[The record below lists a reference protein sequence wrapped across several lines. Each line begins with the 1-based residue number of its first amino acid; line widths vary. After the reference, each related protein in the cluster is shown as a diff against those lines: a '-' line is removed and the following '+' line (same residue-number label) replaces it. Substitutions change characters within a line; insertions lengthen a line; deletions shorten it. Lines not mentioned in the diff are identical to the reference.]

1 MKALLVDPDPQR
13 SSMLAHA
20 LQAGGVEI
28 SIATSASF
36 ALTML
41 EWNKQD
47 VIISRARVGDMD
59 GHELCAIVR
68 SDPSTKDVRF
78 VLVVG
83 PGENAPSQTAAAGV
97 DLLLPDALSSA
108 TMVTRVVELVRRQ
121 QDATTPKPLTPPTT
135 LKPSAP
141 ASTAAP
147 RAPHISP
154 APVVEPAAPA
164 PPRIAPPPTPVTV
177 PPLPT
182 VPTLRRTTPPP
193 PRVEPS
199 AAVESPAAPPAAP
212 AAPIAPVAPT
222 PSTHPAPSVAPPA
235 TIAAAPVAPTPAA
248 PPSPLAAPPSM
259 AGLEAVGTNGG
270 ARTFQG
276 ALGVLEIEELTQ
288 AIAVGGKTGRLVLV
302 LTTGGG
308 LIVFESG
315 RVTHAEFV
323 GEAGE
328 SAFRALVA
336 ASHRERGGKFCFI
349 PVHPNELK
357 SQPKTID
364 RGVDQLLLDV
374 AKAMDEERRA

>member
-13 SSMLAHA
+13 APVLARA
-20 LQAGGVEI
+20 LQAGGVEV
-28 SIATSASF
+28 STATSASF

-47 VIISRARVGDMD
+47 VIISRARVGDME

-78 VLVVG
+78 VLVVA

-108 TMVTRVVELVRRQ
+108 TMVTRVVELVRRA
-121 QDATTPKPLTPPTT
+121 QDATTPKPATPPT
-135 LKPSAP
+135 LRPSAP
-141 ASTAAP
+141 APVMTP
-147 RAPHISP
+147 RAPRPISP
-154 APVVEPAAPA
+154 EPGAAP
-164 PPRIAPPPTPVTV
+164 PPIAPPPIAPPPRPVTL

-182 VPTLRRTTPPP
+182 VPTLRRATPPP
-193 PRVEPS
+193 PSVAPS
-199 AAVESPAAPPAAP
+199 P
-212 AAPIAPVAPT
+212 PVAP
-222 PSTHPAPSVAPPA
+222 PPPV
-235 TIAAAPVAPTPAA
+235 AAA
-248 PPSPLAAPPSM
+248 PSPLAAAPSM

-302 LTTGGG
+302 LSTGGG

-315 RVTHAEFV
+315 RVTHAEFA

-374 AKAMDEERRA
+374 ARAMDEEKRA

>member
-13 SSMLAHA
+13 APVLAQA
-20 LQAGGVEI
+20 LEASGAEVA
-28 SIATSASF
+28 IAPSASF
-36 ALTML
+36 ASTML

-97 DLLLPDALSSA
+97 DLLLPDALSST

-121 QDATTPKPLTPPTT
+121 LDATRPAAAKPIFTPPKPIAPAPTLAPPPTP
-135 LKPSAP
+135 LVAPPPKPITPAP
-141 ASTAAP
+141 IIAPPPAAP
-147 RAPHISP
+147 PPIAPPPKRFTAGP
-154 APVVEPAAPA
+154 ARPPRPTVPIENTAPIAPAAPA
-164 PPRIAPPPTPVTV
+164 PP
-177 PPLPT
+177 
-182 VPTLRRTTPPP
+182 
-193 PRVEPS
+193 
-199 AAVESPAAPPAAP
+199 APPAAP
-212 AAPIAPVAPT
+212 VPVAP
-222 PSTHPAPSVAPPA
+222 A
-235 TIAAAPVAPTPAA
+235 TGATG
-248 PPSPLAAPPSM
+248 PSM
-259 AGLEAVGTNGG
+259 AGLENVGTNGG

-308 LIVFESG
+308 LVVFESG
-315 RVTHAEFV
+315 RVTHAEYGGQA
-323 GEAGE
+323 GEA
-328 SAFRALVA
+328 AFSALVA

-349 PVHPNELK
+349 PVHPNELR

-374 AKAMDEERRA
+374 ARAMDEEKRA

>member
-13 SSMLAHA
+13 APSLAQA
-20 LQAGGVEI
+20 LQAGGIEV
-28 SIATSASF
+28 STATSASF

-47 VIISRARVGDMD
+47 VIISRARVGDME

-97 DLLLPDALSSA
+97 DLLLPDALSNA

-121 QDATTPKPLTPPTT
+121 QDATTPKPATTPT
-135 LKPSAP
+135 LRPSAP
-141 ASTAAP
+141 APAVTP
-147 RAPHISP
+147 RAPRPISP
-154 APVVEPAAPA
+154 EPVVAPAAAA
-164 PPRIAPPPTPVTV
+164 PPPIAPPPRPFTV

-182 VPTLRRTTPPP
+182 VPTLRRATPPP
-193 PRVEPS
+193 PAVEPT
-199 AAVESPAAPPAAP
+199 APIAPPAAP
-212 AAPIAPVAPT
+212 FVPPAPVAP
-222 PSTHPAPSVAPPA
+222 PPPA
-235 TIAAAPVAPTPAA
+235 ASAPAAAASPVAAA
-248 PPSPLAAPPSM
+248 PSM

-308 LIVFESG
+308 LVVFESG
-315 RVTHAEFV
+315 RVTHAEFA

-328 SAFRALVA
+328 SAFRGLVA

-374 AKAMDEERRA
+374 ARAMDEERRA

>member
-13 SSMLAHA
+13 APVLAQA
-20 LQAGGVEI
+20 LQASGAEVA
-28 SIATSASF
+28 IAASASF

-97 DLLLPDALSSA
+97 DLLLPDALSST

-121 QDATTPKPLTPPTT
+121 LDATRPAAAKPIFTPPKPIAPAPTLAPPPTP
-135 LKPSAP
+135 LVAP
-141 ASTAAP
+141 PPKRFTAGPARPPRPTVPIENTAP
-147 RAPHISP
+147 IA
-154 APVVEPAAPA
+154 PAAPA
-164 PPRIAPPPTPVTV
+164 PP
-177 PPLPT
+177 
-182 VPTLRRTTPPP
+182 
-193 PRVEPS
+193 
-199 AAVESPAAPPAAP
+199 APPAAP
-212 AAPIAPVAPT
+212 VPVAP
-222 PSTHPAPSVAPPA
+222 A
-235 TIAAAPVAPTPAA
+235 TGATG
-248 PPSPLAAPPSM
+248 PSM
-259 AGLEAVGTNGG
+259 AGLENVGANGG

-308 LIVFESG
+308 LVVFESG
-315 RVTHAEFV
+315 RVTHAEYGGQA
-323 GEAGE
+323 GEA
-328 SAFRALVA
+328 AFSALVA

-349 PVHPNELK
+349 PVHPNELR

-374 AKAMDEERRA
+374 ARAMDEEKRA

>member
-13 SSMLAHA
+13 APVLAQA
-20 LQAGGVEI
+20 LQASGAEVA
-28 SIATSASF
+28 IAASASF

-97 DLLLPDALSSA
+97 DLLLPDALSST

-121 QDATTPKPLTPPTT
+121 LDATRPAAAKPIFTPPKPIAPAPTLAPPPTP
-135 LKPSAP
+135 LVAP
-141 ASTAAP
+141 PPKRFTAGPARPPRPTVPIENTAP
-147 RAPHISP
+147 IA
-154 APVVEPAAPA
+154 PAAPA
-164 PPRIAPPPTPVTV
+164 PP
-177 PPLPT
+177 
-182 VPTLRRTTPPP
+182 
-193 PRVEPS
+193 
-199 AAVESPAAPPAAP
+199 APPAAP
-212 AAPIAPVAPT
+212 VPVAP
-222 PSTHPAPSVAPPA
+222 A
-235 TIAAAPVAPTPAA
+235 TGATG
-248 PPSPLAAPPSM
+248 PSM
-259 AGLEAVGTNGG
+259 AGLENVGANGG

-276 ALGVLEIEELTQ
+276 SLGVLEIEELTQ

-308 LIVFESG
+308 LVVFESG
-315 RVTHAEFV
+315 RVTHAEYGGQA
-323 GEAGE
+323 GEA
-328 SAFRALVA
+328 AFSALVA

-349 PVHPNELK
+349 PVHPNELR

-374 AKAMDEERRA
+374 ARAMDEEKRA

>member
-13 SSMLAHA
+13 APVLAQA
-20 LQAGGVEI
+20 LEASGAEVA
-28 SIATSASF
+28 IAPSASF

-97 DLLLPDALSSA
+97 DLLLPDALSST

-121 QDATTPKPLTPPTT
+121 LDATRPAAAKPIFTPPKPI
-135 LKPSAP
+135 AP
-141 ASTAAP
+141 APTPITPAPIIAPPPAAP
-147 RAPHISP
+147 PPIAPLPKRFTAGP
-154 APVVEPAAPA
+154 ARPPRPTVPIENTAPIVPAAPA
-164 PPRIAPPPTPVTV
+164 PPAR
-177 PPLPT
+177 
-182 VPTLRRTTPPP
+182 
-193 PRVEPS
+193 
-199 AAVESPAAPPAAP
+199 PAAPV
-212 AAPIAPVAPT
+212 PVAP
-222 PSTHPAPSVAPPA
+222 A
-235 TIAAAPVAPTPAA
+235 TGATA
-248 PPSPLAAPPSM
+248 PSM

-308 LIVFESG
+308 LVVFESG
-315 RVTHAEFV
+315 RVTHAEYGGQA
-323 GEAGE
+323 GEA
-328 SAFRALVA
+328 AFSALVA

-349 PVHPNELK
+349 PVHPNELR

-374 AKAMDEERRA
+374 ARAMDEEKRA

>member
-13 SSMLAHA
+13 APVLAQA
-20 LQAGGVEI
+20 LEASGAEVA
-28 SIATSASF
+28 IAPSASF

-97 DLLLPDALSSA
+97 DLLLPDALSST

-121 QDATTPKPLTPPTT
+121 LDATRPAAAKPIFTPPKPI
-135 LKPSAP
+135 AP
-141 ASTAAP
+141 APTLAPPPKRFTAGPARPPRPTVPIENTAP
-147 RAPHISP
+147 IA
-154 APVVEPAAPA
+154 PAAPA
-164 PPRIAPPPTPVTV
+164 PP
-177 PPLPT
+177 
-182 VPTLRRTTPPP
+182 
-193 PRVEPS
+193 
-199 AAVESPAAPPAAP
+199 APPAAP
-212 AAPIAPVAPT
+212 VPVAP
-222 PSTHPAPSVAPPA
+222 A
-235 TIAAAPVAPTPAA
+235 TGATG
-248 PPSPLAAPPSM
+248 PSM
-259 AGLEAVGTNGG
+259 AGLENVGANGG

-308 LIVFESG
+308 LVVFESG
-315 RVTHAEFV
+315 RVTHAEYGGQA
-323 GEAGE
+323 GEA
-328 SAFRALVA
+328 AFSALVA

-349 PVHPNELK
+349 PVHPNELR

-374 AKAMDEERRA
+374 ARAMDEEKRA

>member
-13 SSMLAHA
+13 APVLAHA
-20 LQAGGVEI
+20 LQASGAEVA
-28 SIATSASF
+28 IAASASF

-97 DLLLPDALSSA
+97 DLLLPDALSST

-121 QDATTPKPLTPPTT
+121 LDATRPAAAKPIFTPPKPIAPAPTLAPPPTP
-135 LKPSAP
+135 LVAP
-141 ASTAAP
+141 PPKRFTAGPARPPRPTVPIENTAP
-147 RAPHISP
+147 IA
-154 APVVEPAAPA
+154 PAAPA
-164 PPRIAPPPTPVTV
+164 PP
-177 PPLPT
+177 
-182 VPTLRRTTPPP
+182 
-193 PRVEPS
+193 
-199 AAVESPAAPPAAP
+199 APPAAP
-212 AAPIAPVAPT
+212 VPVAP
-222 PSTHPAPSVAPPA
+222 A
-235 TIAAAPVAPTPAA
+235 TGATG
-248 PPSPLAAPPSM
+248 PSM
-259 AGLEAVGTNGG
+259 AGLENVGANGG

-276 ALGVLEIEELTQ
+276 SLGVLEIEELTQ

-308 LIVFESG
+308 LVVFESG
-315 RVTHAEFV
+315 RVTHAEYGGQA
-323 GEAGE
+323 GEA
-328 SAFRALVA
+328 AFSALVA

-349 PVHPNELK
+349 PVHPNELR

-374 AKAMDEERRA
+374 ARAMDEEKRA